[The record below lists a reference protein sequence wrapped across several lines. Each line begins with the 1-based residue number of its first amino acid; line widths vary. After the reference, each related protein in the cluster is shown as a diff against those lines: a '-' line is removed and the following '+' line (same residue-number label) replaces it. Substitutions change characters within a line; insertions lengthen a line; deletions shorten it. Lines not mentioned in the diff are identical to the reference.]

1 MICEAW
7 QVVVLPFPFSDRQ
20 EVKKRPALVLSNKRF
35 NQKGSSVM
43 AMITSSA
50 HDPWPGDSDI
60 QDLSAAGLQVPCK
73 VRLKLFTLD
82 NRLIAR
88 AAGRLSPPD
97 RDMVS
102 DHLKTN
108 LF

>member
-1 MICEAW
+1 VICEAW
-7 QVVVLPFPFSDRQ
+7 QVVVVPFPFSDRQ
-20 EVKKRPALVLSNKRF
+20 EEKKRPALVLSNKTF
-35 NQKGSSVM
+35 NARGSSVM

-50 HDPWPGDSDI
+50 HDPWPGDSNI
-60 QDLSAAGLQVPCK
+60 QDLPAAGLQVPCK

-88 AAGRLSPPD
+88 AAGRLSALD
-97 RDMVS
+97 QNTVS
-102 DHLKTN
+102 DHLKIN

>member
-7 QVVVLPFPFSDRQ
+7 QVVVVPFPFSDRQ
-20 EVKKRPALVLSNKRF
+20 EEKKRPALVLSNKKF
-35 NQKGSSVM
+35 NRRGSSVM

-50 HDPWPGDSDI
+50 HDPWPGDSNI
-60 QDLSAAGLQVPCK
+60 QDLPAAGLPVPCK

-82 NRLIAR
+82 NRLISR
-88 AAGRLSPPD
+88 ASGQLSGAD
-97 RDMVS
+97 RDTVS
-102 DHLKTN
+102 NHLKTN